1 MKELGQE
8 DCSEVLTQAIA
19 ANARKVELY
28 YLAARIEL
36 SRGCATPPGGSGAV
50 RKGKGG
56 VSVVSARGGSSVD
69 NAVEWLVKCVRRF
82 YVDTPPEMSTKLV
95 LVLYR

>member
-1 MKELGQE
+1 MKELGHE
-8 DCSEVLTQAIA
+8 DSTSVLTRAIT
-19 ANARKVELY
+19 ANPRKVELY

-36 SRGCATPPGGSGAV
+36 SKPSADGSGGATPPGEGSVAVREGSGV
-50 RKGKGG
+50 K
-56 VSVVSARGGSSVD
+56 S
-69 NAVEWLVKCVRRF
+69 AVEWLVKCVRQF